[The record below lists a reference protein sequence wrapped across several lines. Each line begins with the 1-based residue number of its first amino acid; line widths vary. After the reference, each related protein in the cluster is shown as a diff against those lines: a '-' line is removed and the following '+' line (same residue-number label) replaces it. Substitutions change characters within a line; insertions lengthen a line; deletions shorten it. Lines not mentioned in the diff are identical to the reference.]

1 MVINQLS
8 HLGTDVLAQR
18 RRVLVVVARPGVDV
32 GQPLRIGEEPRLV
45 RVAVAHEQQIHL
57 GRLVAPDP
65 VIVVVQTRTRQTAE
79 ALSRALDLPIAFVEG
94 LREGAPGEKMD
105 QIRERTSELLR
116 QLDDSPLRCL
126 ALVSHGAPIRSLL
139 EYTTDQR
146 INLRAHAY
154 DNGNCAPPAAVW
166 HGRRAEGGW
175 VWELAFRPVVGSQ

>member
-1 MVINQLS
+1 MIEELYLVRHATPDRTTGVPYQLP
-8 HLGTDVLAQR
+8 
-18 RRVLVVVARPGVDV
+18 PGP
-32 GQPLRIGEEPRLV
+32 PLTAIGEREAELTGEWLVGRGVERLL
-45 RVAVAHEQQIHL
+45 AS
-57 GRLVAPDP
+57 PF
-65 VIVVVQTRTRQTAE
+65 TRTRQTAE

-146 INLRAHAY
+146 IDLRAHAY